1 MLLDMHPCLIHS
13 LAVVEVIVLVATG
26 KVAVLEVVFAKV
38 ASTSVAVVIVATPE
52 VVDVEVEVLPV
63 AY

>member
-1 MLLDMHPCLIHS
+1 MHPVSRTL
-13 LAVVEVIVLVATG
+13 LGRVEATVFLVAVG
-26 KVAVLEVVFAKV
+26 KVAVLEDVFAIV
-38 ASTSVAVVIVATPE
+38 FITSVAVVIVATPE

>member
-1 MLLDMHPCLIHS
+1 M
-13 LAVVEVIVLVATG
+13 AVR

-52 VVDVEVEVLPV
+52 VVDVEVEVLLA

>member
-1 MLLDMHPCLIHS
+1 MGLSSLLHEEVDKISITNHLGSI
-13 LAVVEVIVLVATG
+13 LVIV
-26 KVAVLEVVFAKV
+26 EV